1 MKNKFSRNVII
12 GLTFIGSLIML
23 YFGINFLKG
32 FNVFKKQNQY
42 YAKFN
47 DVSNLLISS
56 PIYVKGYQI
65 GLVSDIKMISSE
77 PMEFA
82 VGINLTE
89 NFPIPIGSYLE
100 YGTDVFG
107 ASTATLKI
115 ESSDSYYQP
124 GDTLAGRREIGLME
138 GVARVMPKADS
149 IMVRI
154 DSILFSLDRIM
165 SNPMWERSIEGI
177 ASTVDQLNMSSSSL
191 NRIVSSVE
199 KDLPVISGNLAT
211 VSSDLMNVSN
221 ELNKMDLESTYKSI
235 DETIANLNSLT
246 NKINRDDN
254 SLGLLLNDTKL
265 HDSLNV
271 TIDNA
276 AKLLEDIR
284 ENPNR
289 YLSIKLRLF

>member
-65 GLVSDIKMISSE
+65 GLVSDIKMIRSE

-89 NFPIPIGSYLE
+89 NFPIPIGSYIE

-107 ASTATLKI
+107 ASTATLII
-115 ESSDSYYQP
+115 ESSNTYYQP
-124 GDTLAGRREIGLME
+124 GDTLGGRREIGLME
-138 GVARVMPKADS
+138 GVAGVMPKADS
-149 IMVRI
+149 IMIRI
-154 DSILFSLDRIM
+154 DSILLSLNRIM
-165 SNPMWERSIEGI
+165 SNTVWERSIEGI
-177 ASTVDQLNMSSSSL
+177 ASTVDQLNMSSKSL
-191 NRIVSSVE
+191 NRIVGSVE
-199 KDLPVISGNLAT
+199 KDLPEISGNLAT

-221 ELNKMDLESTYKSI
+221 ELNKMDLQSTYKSI

-289 YLSIKLRLF
+289 YLTIRLRLF

>member
-221 ELNKMDLESTYKSI
+221 ELSKMDLESTYKSI

-289 YLSIKLRLF
+289 YLTIRLRLF

>member
-65 GLVSDIKMISSE
+65 GLVSDIKMIRSE

-89 NFPIPIGSYLE
+89 NLPIPIGSYLE

-107 ASTATLKI
+107 ASTATLVI
-115 ESSDSYYQP
+115 ESSGNYYQP
-124 GDTLAGRREIGLME
+124 GDTLGGRREVGLME
-138 GVARVMPKADS
+138 GVAGVMPKADS

-154 DSILFSLDRIM
+154 DSILFSLNRIM

-289 YLSIKLRLF
+289 YLSIRLRLF

>member
-289 YLSIKLRLF
+289 YLTIRLRLF

>member
-149 IMVRI
+149 MMVRI

-177 ASTVDQLNMSSSSL
+177 ASTVDQLNMSSNSL

-254 SLGLLLNDTKL
+254 TLGLLLNDTKL

-289 YLSIKLRLF
+289 YLTIRLRLF

>member
-107 ASTATLKI
+107 ASTAALKI

-289 YLSIKLRLF
+289 YLTIRLRLF

>member
-65 GLVSDIKMISSE
+65 GLVNDIKMISSD

-82 VGINLTE
+82 VGLNLTE
-89 NFPIPIGSYLE
+89 NLPIPSGSYLE

-107 ASTATLKI
+107 ASTATLII
-115 ESSDSYYQP
+115 EPSDNYFQP
-124 GDTLAGRREIGLME
+124 GDTLGGRREMGLME
-138 GVARVMPKADS
+138 GVAGVMPKADS

-154 DSILFSLDRIM
+154 DSILLSLDRIM
-165 SNPMWERSIEGI
+165 SNPMWEKSIEGI
-177 ASTVDQLNMSSSSL
+177 ASTVDQLNMSSISL

-199 KDLPVISGNLAT
+199 KDLPEISDNLAT
-211 VSSDLMNVSN
+211 VSNDLMNVSS
-221 ELNKMDLESTYKSI
+221 ELNKMDLLSTYKSI

-289 YLSIKLRLF
+289 YLSIRLRLF

>member
-1 MKNKFSRNVII
+1 MKNKFSKNVII

-138 GVARVMPKADS
+138 GVASVMPKADS
-149 IMVRI
+149 MMVRI

-254 SLGLLLNDTKL
+254 TLGLLLNDTKL

-289 YLSIKLRLF
+289 YLTIRLRLF

>member
-177 ASTVDQLNMSSSSL
+177 ASTVDQLNMSSNSL

-246 NKINRDDN
+246 NKINRNDN

-289 YLSIKLRLF
+289 YLTIRLRLF

>member
-1 MKNKFSRNVII
+1 
-12 GLTFIGSLIML
+12 ML

-65 GLVSDIKMISSE
+65 GLVNDIKMISSD

-82 VGINLTE
+82 VGLNLTE
-89 NFPIPIGSYLE
+89 NLPIPSGSYLE

-107 ASTATLKI
+107 ASTATLII
-115 ESSDSYYQP
+115 EPSDNYFQP
-124 GDTLAGRREIGLME
+124 GDTLGGRREMGLME
-138 GVARVMPKADS
+138 GVAGVMPKADS

-154 DSILFSLDRIM
+154 DSILLSLDRIM
-165 SNPMWERSIEGI
+165 SNPMWEKSIEGI
-177 ASTVDQLNMSSSSL
+177 ASTVDQLNMSSISL

-199 KDLPVISGNLAT
+199 KDLPEISDNLAT
-211 VSSDLMNVSN
+211 VSNDLMNVSS
-221 ELNKMDLESTYKSI
+221 ELNKMDLLSTYKSI

-289 YLSIKLRLF
+289 YLSIRLRLF

>member
-177 ASTVDQLNMSSSSL
+177 ASTVDQLNLSSSSL

-289 YLSIKLRLF
+289 YLTIRLRLF

>member
-221 ELNKMDLESTYKSI
+221 EFNKMDLESTYKLI

-289 YLSIKLRLF
+289 YLTIRLRLF

>member
-1 MKNKFSRNVII
+1 MKNKFNRNVII

-32 FNVFKKQNQY
+32 VNVFKKQNQY

-65 GLVSDIKMISSE
+65 GLVSDIKMIGSE

-107 ASTATLKI
+107 ASTATLVI
-115 ESSDSYYQP
+115 HSSDNYYQP
-124 GDTLAGRREIGLME
+124 GDTLAGKREIGLME
-138 GVARVMPKADS
+138 GAARVMPKADS

-154 DSILFSLDRIM
+154 DSILYSLDRIM
-165 SNPMWERSIEGI
+165 SSPMWERSIEGI
-177 ASTVDQLNMSSSSL
+177 ASTVNQLNMSSKSL
-191 NRIVSSVE
+191 NRIVGLVE
-199 KDLPVISGNLAT
+199 KDLPVISSNLST
-211 VSSDLMNVSN
+211 VSSDLMDISN
-221 ELNKMDLESTYKSI
+221 EFNKMDLESTYKSI

-246 NKINRDDN
+246 TKINSDDN

-284 ENPNR
+284 ENPDR
-289 YLSIKLRLF
+289 YLSIRLRLF

>member
-1 MKNKFSRNVII
+1 MKGKFSRNIII
-12 GLTFIGSLIML
+12 GLAFIGSLIML
-23 YFGINFLKG
+23 YFGINFLKC

-47 DVSNLLISS
+47 DVSKLLISS

-65 GLVSDIKMISSE
+65 GLISDIEMISSS

-82 VGINLTE
+82 VGLNLTE
-89 NFPIPIGSYLE
+89 NFPIPLGSYIE
-100 YGTDVFG
+100 YGSDVFG
-107 ASTATLKI
+107 ASTATLMI
-115 ESSDSYYQP
+115 ESSDKYYQP
-124 GDTLAGRREIGLME
+124 GDTLEGRREVGLME
-138 GVARVMPKADS
+138 GVAGVMPKADS

-154 DSILFSLDRIM
+154 DSILLSLDRII
-165 SNPMWERSIEGI
+165 SNPLWEKSIEGI
-177 ASTVDQLNMSSSSL
+177 ASTVDQLNFSSKSL
-191 NRIVSSVE
+191 NKIVSTVE
-199 KDLPVISGNLAT
+199 KDLPVISGNLVN
-211 VSSDLMNVSN
+211 VSSDLKNVSN
-221 ELNKMDLESTYKSI
+221 EINKMDLQSTYKSI

-246 NKINRDDN
+246 NKINSDDN
-254 SLGLLLNDTKL
+254 SLGLLLNDSKL

-289 YLSIKLRLF
+289 YLSIRLRLF

>member
-12 GLTFIGSLIML
+12 GLAFIGSLIML

-32 FNVFKKQNQY
+32 FNVFKRQNQY

-47 DVSNLLISS
+47 DVSKLLISS

-65 GLVSDIKMISSE
+65 GLVSDIKMISSD

-107 ASTATLKI
+107 ASTATLII
-115 ESSDSYYQP
+115 ESSDNYYQP
-124 GDTLAGRREIGLME
+124 GDTMGGRREIGLME
-138 GVARVMPKADS
+138 GVAGVMPRADS

-154 DSILFSLDRIM
+154 DSILYSLDRIM

-177 ASTVDQLNMSSSSL
+177 ASTVDQLNLSSKSL
-191 NRIVSSVE
+191 NRIVSTVE

-211 VSSDLMNVSN
+211 VSSDLQEVSN
-221 ELNKMDLESTYKSI
+221 ELNKMDIQSTYKAI

-271 TIDNA
+271 TINNA

-289 YLSIKLRLF
+289 YLSIRLRLF

>member
-12 GLTFIGSLIML
+12 GLTFLGSLIML

-65 GLVSDIKMISSE
+65 GLVSDIKMISSD

-107 ASTATLKI
+107 ASTATLII
-115 ESSDSYYQP
+115 ESSDNYYQP
-124 GDTLAGRREIGLME
+124 GDTMGGRREIGLME
-138 GVARVMPKADS
+138 GVAGVMPRADS

-154 DSILFSLDRIM
+154 DSILYSLDRIM

-177 ASTVDQLNMSSSSL
+177 ASTVDQLNLSSKSL
-191 NRIVSSVE
+191 NRIVSTVE

-211 VSSDLMNVSN
+211 VSSDLQEVSN
-221 ELNKMDLESTYKSI
+221 ELNKMDIQSTYKAI

-289 YLSIKLRLF
+289 YLSIRLRLF

>member
-221 ELNKMDLESTYKSI
+221 EFNKMDLESTYKSI

-289 YLSIKLRLF
+289 YLTIRLRLF

>member
-1 MKNKFSRNVII
+1 MKSKFSRNVII
-12 GLTFIGSLIML
+12 GLTFIASLIML

-32 FNVFKKQNQY
+32 VNVLKKQNQY

-56 PIYVKGYQI
+56 PVYVKGYKI
-65 GLVSDIKMISSE
+65 GLVSDIKMISSN
-77 PMEFA
+77 PMEFV

-107 ASTATLKI
+107 ASTAALII
-115 ESSDSYYQP
+115 ESSERYYQP
-124 GDTLAGRREIGLME
+124 NDTLEGRRETGLME
-138 GVARVMPKADS
+138 GVASVMPKADS

-154 DSILFSLDRIM
+154 DSILTSLDRIM

-177 ASTVDQLNMSSSSL
+177 ASTVDQLNLSSRSL
-191 NRIVSSVE
+191 NRIVGYVE
-199 KDLPVISGNLAT
+199 KDLPAISSNLVD
-211 VSSDLMNVSN
+211 VSSDLKNVSN
-221 ELNKMDLESTYKSI
+221 EINQMDLQSTYKSI

-246 NKINRDDN
+246 SKINNDN
-254 SLGLLLNDTKL
+254 SSLGLLLNDTKL

-284 ENPNR
+284 ENPDR
-289 YLSIKLRLF
+289 YLSIRLRLF

>member
-1 MKNKFSRNVII
+1 MKSKFNRNVIM
-12 GLTFIGSLIML
+12 GLTFIASLFML

-32 FNVFKKQNQY
+32 VNVLKQQNQY
-42 YAKFN
+42 YGKFN
-47 DVSNLLISS
+47 DVSKLLISS

-65 GLVSDIKMISSE
+65 GLVSDIKMISSS

-82 VGINLTE
+82 VGISLTE
-89 NFPIPIGSYLE
+89 KFPIPVGSYLE

-107 ASTATLKI
+107 ASTANLI
-115 ESSDSYYQP
+115 INPSDRYYQP
-124 GDTLAGRREIGLME
+124 GDTLEGRREPGLME
-138 GVARVMPKADS
+138 GAAAVVPKADS

-154 DSILFSLDRIM
+154 DSILYSLNLIL

-177 ASTVDQLNMSSSSL
+177 ASTVDQLNLSSNSL

-199 KDLPVISGNLAT
+199 KDLPEISGNLST
-211 VSSDLMNVSN
+211 VSSDLMNISN
-221 ELNKMDLESTYKSI
+221 ELNKMDIQNTYKSI

-246 NKINRDDN
+246 NKINNDDS

>member
-1 MKNKFSRNVII
+1 MKGKFSRNIII
-12 GLTFIGSLIML
+12 GLAFIGSLIML

-47 DVSNLLISS
+47 DVSKLLISS

-65 GLVSDIKMISSE
+65 GLISDIEMISSS

-82 VGINLTE
+82 VGLNLTE
-89 NFPIPIGSYLE
+89 NFPIPLGSYIE
-100 YGTDVFG
+100 YGSDVFG
-107 ASTATLKI
+107 ASTATLMI
-115 ESSDSYYQP
+115 ESSDKYYQP
-124 GDTLAGRREIGLME
+124 GDTLEGRREVGLME
-138 GVARVMPKADS
+138 GVAGVMPKADS

-154 DSILFSLDRIM
+154 DSILLSLDRII
-165 SNPMWERSIEGI
+165 SNPLWEKSIEGI
-177 ASTVDQLNMSSSSL
+177 ASTVDQLNFSSKSL
-191 NRIVSSVE
+191 NKIVSTVE
-199 KDLPVISGNLAT
+199 KDLPVISGNLVN
-211 VSSDLMNVSN
+211 VSSDLKNVSN
-221 ELNKMDLESTYKSI
+221 EINKMDLQSTYKSI

-246 NKINRDDN
+246 NKINSDDN
-254 SLGLLLNDTKL
+254 SLGLLLNDSKL

-289 YLSIKLRLF
+289 YLSIRLRLF

>member
-107 ASTATLKI
+107 ASTAALKI

-177 ASTVDQLNMSSSSL
+177 ASTVDQLNMSSNSL

-289 YLSIKLRLF
+289 YLTIRLRLF

>member
-221 ELNKMDLESTYKSI
+221 ELNKMDL
-235 DETIANLNSLT
+235 
-246 NKINRDDN
+246 
-254 SLGLLLNDTKL
+254 
-265 HDSLNV
+265 
-271 TIDNA
+271 
-276 AKLLEDIR
+276 
-284 ENPNR
+284 
-289 YLSIKLRLF
+289 

>member
-221 ELNKMDLESTYKSI
+221 ELSKMDLESTYKSI

-254 SLGLLLNDTKL
+254 TLGLLLNDTKL

-289 YLSIKLRLF
+289 YLTIRLRLF

>member
-12 GLTFIGSLIML
+12 GLAFIGSLIML

-47 DVSNLLISS
+47 DVSKLLISS

-65 GLVSDIKMISSE
+65 GLVSDIKMISSD

-107 ASTATLKI
+107 ASTATLII
-115 ESSDSYYQP
+115 ESSVNYYQP
-124 GDTLAGRREIGLME
+124 GDTLGGRREIGLME
-138 GVARVMPKADS
+138 GVAGVMPRADS

-154 DSILFSLDRIM
+154 DSILYSLDRIM

-177 ASTVDQLNMSSSSL
+177 ASTVDQLNMSSKSL
-191 NRIVSSVE
+191 NRIVSTVE
-199 KDLPVISGNLAT
+199 KDLPVISGNLAS
-211 VSSDLMNVSN
+211 VSSDLQKVSN
-221 ELNKMDLESTYKSI
+221 ELNKMDIQSTYKSI

-271 TIDNA
+271 TINNA

-284 ENPNR
+284 KNPNR
-289 YLSIKLRLF
+289 YLSIRLRLF